1 MKQQQ
6 KQNTAKR
13 QLEIV
18 INGEKYHYIET
29 MGAMLDFKQETGKD
43 MPDGLEET
51 LKYMYHVVKSVCR
64 RENKPFEL
72 SFDDF
77 ADGLDADEFNR
88 VFLGLAGPA
97 PEEGKEGGKK
107 NA

>member
-1 MKQQQ
+1 MEKQQ
-6 KQNTAKR
+6 KQDTAKR
-13 QLEIV
+13 QIEIE
-18 INGEKYHYIET
+18 INGKKYPYIET
-29 MGAMLDFKQETGKD
+29 MGAMLGFKQETGKD
-43 MPDGLEET
+43 MPEGLEET

-64 RENKPFEL
+64 RENKTFDL

-88 VFLGLAGPA
+88 VFLGLAESA
-97 PEEGKEGGKK
+97 KEGGKEGSEK

>member
-1 MKQQQ
+1 MEKQQ
-6 KQNTAKR
+6 KQNTAKG
-13 QLEIV
+13 QMGIV
-18 INGEKYHYIET
+18 INGEKYPYVET
-29 MGAMLDFKQETGKD
+29 MGAMLGFKQETGKD
-43 MPDGLEET
+43 MPEDLEEI
-51 LKYMYHVVKSVCR
+51 LKYMYHVVKAVCR

-88 VFLGLAGPA
+88 VYLGLAEAGQD
-97 PEEGKEGGKK
+97 EGKEGAGK